1 LLKQSLA
8 YLGAIPAT
16 QGLSGF
22 SGDAETTEVQ
32 SFLGPSMKPI
42 RHVSSAAKPLA
53 ALALVLASSTSLAL
67 PTINLT
73 TATVNGVAATTSG
86 TISTNQGTVIFAHN
100 ETQPAGTGVFNP
112 FLRLDCKGNGCDE
125 QGYNTNAVNSP
136 DPSTGTTRKVL
147 DNMTPVNWTHDVL
160 FSDLQLDST
169 GQFYQFKLD
178 INEPGNGNS
187 LLSLDGLKLMS
198 TSKAGQYAQAT
209 DSSGNLSIAPP
220 YNGTNFEG
228 DVMWDLDAGKD
239 RSVLLDAARLPP
251 GSGVADMVMLVSKD
265 IIDARA
271 KLGDQNFVLWS
282 RFGIEYK
289 ANTGNFIDGATAEAG
304 FEEWSYSAK
313 AGTPCNNNCGG
324 GGGGDVPVPGTAALA
339 VLGLGLLG
347 SSRKRGARLARTAA

>member
-1 LLKQSLA
+1 
-8 YLGAIPAT
+8 
-16 QGLSGF
+16 
-22 SGDAETTEVQ
+22 
-32 SFLGPSMKPI
+32 M
-42 RHVSSAAKPLA
+42 
-53 ALALVLASSTSLAL
+53 LALLLASTASFAL

-73 TATVNGVAATTSG
+73 TSTVNNVAATTSG
-86 TISTNQGTVIFAHN
+86 TISTNQGTVIFGHDG
-100 ETQPAGTGVFNP
+100 TQPAGTGVFNP

-125 QGYNTNAVNSP
+125 QGYNTNAVTSL

-187 LLSLDGLKLMS
+187 LLSLDGLKLLS

-209 DSSGNLSIAPP
+209 DSNGDLSIAPP

-228 DVMWDLDAGKD
+228 EVMWDLDAGKD

-251 GSGVADMVMLVSKD
+251 GSGVADMVMLVGKD

-271 KLGDQNFVLWS
+271 KLGDQYFVLWS
-282 RFGIEYK
+282 RFGVEYK
-289 ANTGNFIDGATAEAG
+289 ADSIDGASAEAG
-304 FEEWSYSAK
+304 FEEWSYSSK
-313 AGTPCNNNCGG
+313 TGTPCTTNCGG
-324 GGGGDVPVPGTAALA
+324 GGSVPVPGTAALA
-339 VLGLGLLG
+339 MMGLVLLG
-347 SSRKRGARLARTAA
+347 SSRKRGARLVRAAA